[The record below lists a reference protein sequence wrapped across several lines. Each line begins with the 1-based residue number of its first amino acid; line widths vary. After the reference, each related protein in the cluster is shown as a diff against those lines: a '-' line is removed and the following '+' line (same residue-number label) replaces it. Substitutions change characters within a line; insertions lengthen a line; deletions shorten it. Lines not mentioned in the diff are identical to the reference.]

1 MSAMRRTRRSSEEI
15 RSLIMDAAR
24 KVFAERGYAGS
35 TTRIISEEAGVSES
49 LLFKNFES
57 KSRLFSRSVIEPLN
71 ERFADFLRNT
81 EENLGDIADRSADF
95 VHMMY
100 PFLRDNSEFLH
111 ALVKSGADVSTDVLD
126 EIEIYFDNAAAR
138 IRLRSSLDGTRFDTA
153 PELMVR
159 YVFGMIAGTILL
171 KCWLFPGAKGNI
183 PDEAE
188 LSRLVYRIVEP
199 KP

>member
-1 MSAMRRTRRSSEEI
+1 MRRTRRSSEEI

-126 EIEIYFDNAAAR
+126 EIEIYFDNAAKLY
-138 IRLRSSLDGTRFDTA
+138 RL
-153 PELMVR
+153 
-159 YVFGMIAGTILL
+159 
-171 KCWLFPGAKGNI
+171 
-183 PDEAE
+183 
-188 LSRLVYRIVEP
+188 
-199 KP
+199 

>member
-49 LLFKNFES
+49 LLFKNFEN
-57 KSRLFSRSVIEPLN
+57 KSRLFSQSVIEPLN
-71 ERFADFLRNT
+71 DRFANFLRNT
-81 EENLGDIADRSADF
+81 EDNLGDIADRSADF
-95 VHMMY
+95 VHMIY
-100 PFLRDNSEFLH
+100 PFLRDNSELLH
-111 ALVKSGADVSTDVLD
+111 ALVKSGADVSTDVLQ
-126 EIEIYFDNAAAR
+126 EIDMYFDSAAAR
-138 IRLRSSLDGTRFDTA
+138 IRLRSALNGTRFDTA

-171 KCWLFPGAKGNI
+171 NGWLFPGAKGKI
-183 PDEAE
+183 PDEDE

>member
-1 MSAMRRTRRSSEEI
+1 VSTVRRTRRSSEEI
-15 RSLIMDAAR
+15 RSLIMNAAR

-35 TTRIISEEAGVSES
+35 TTRMISEEAGVSES
-49 LLFKNFES
+49 LLFKNFENKS
-57 KSRLFSRSVIEPLN
+57 KIFSQSVIEPLN
-71 ERFADFLRNT
+71 ERFSNFLRST
-81 EENLGDIADRSADF
+81 EEDLGNIADRSADF

-100 PFLRDNSEFLH
+100 PFLRDNSELLH
-111 ALVKSGADVSTDVLD
+111 ALVKSGTDVSSDVLE
-126 EIEIYFDNAAAR
+126 EIDIYFDNAAAR
-138 IRLRSSLDGTRFDTA
+138 IRLRSTRNGTRFDTA

-171 KCWLFPGAKGNI
+171 DGWLFPGAKGKI
-183 PDEAE
+183 PDEDA